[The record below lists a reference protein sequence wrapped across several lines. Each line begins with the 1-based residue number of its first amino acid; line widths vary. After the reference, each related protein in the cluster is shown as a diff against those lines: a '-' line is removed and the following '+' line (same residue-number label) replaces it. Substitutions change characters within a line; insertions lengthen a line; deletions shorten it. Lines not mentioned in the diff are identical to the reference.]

1 MRNKLPRVFITL
13 MVVMLCMAAFSIT
26 ALAYADEDEQ
36 GTASSETTEMAEPEE
51 TTESAV
57 TAESAEALTP
67 DGNLTLA
74 DDIESGDKEF
84 ITVQTKDGN
93 TFYLIIDHASSEDN
107 VYFLNMVDEE
117 DLLALIDDED
127 FVAEYADS
135 AANDSSETEAAAE
148 TADEAASQSSEEQ
161 ETQKESTNS
170 GPIAAAVLAAVI
182 LGAAVWLFKSRKSKK
197 SAKSKTA
204 LDDYD
209 FGEDEDKE
217 PEVPDEEAEREDE

>member
-1 MRNKLPRVFITL
+1 MSAKKPKLTRAERRQIE
-13 MVVMLCMAAFSIT
+13 AAI
-26 ALAYADEDEQ
+26 ARA
-36 GTASSETTEMAEPEE
+36 
-51 TTESAV
+51 
-57 TAESAEALTP
+57 
-67 DGNLTLA
+67 NR
-74 DDIESGDKEF
+74 
-84 ITVQTKDGN
+84 TKDKKQKSAQDSIP
-93 TFYLIIDHASSEDN
+93 FQR
-107 VYFLNMVDEE
+107 MVDEE